1 MSTLAR
7 PTFDINHII
16 AYGQSLAGGWEGWPA
31 LSTTPRHDSLMLG
44 DSVRPVQENAP
55 HWQPVGEPAFR
66 PLIATVQD
74 VGSGELL
81 APDAVARLPPGSVAL
96 GETVLEAAV
105 NAWRGHLQHDREFA
119 AAGRRLLAS
128 SCGVGGRS
136 LERLAKGAAPELF
149 DRLRDCAA
157 LAKSTS
163 ATHGLGYGVV
173 ALLFL
178 QGEHNNF
185 GVDGATADRGEYKSL
200 LQQFYRDFVADVAFG
215 IAGQAAAP
223 AMFIHQTGGAYATET
238 NAIPQAQLET
248 ALEVPGWFLAA
259 PVYPVTSKG
268 GHLDANGYRWLG
280 AQFGKVMHRVLTLNE
295 DWKPLHPLWTA
306 FDGRNLLVHFHA
318 PVPPLGWG
326 QPFNGHT
333 AVTPA
338 DRGFTVTDAGGI
350 VPLAAVELFDA
361 LTVRIAMTRQPGRD
375 AVLRYAD
382 RSRGGRGALHDSDTT
397 VAADHYVYDPRTGH
411 YPTAEVPDLVG
422 QPYPLQNWCV
432 AFSLPIGSSPG

>member
-1 MSTLAR
+1 VSDLAR
-7 PTFDINHII
+7 PTFGINHIL

-31 LSTTPRHDSLMLG
+31 LSTSSQRDSLMLG
-44 DSVRPVQENAP
+44 DSVRPAQETAP
-55 HWQPVGEPAFR
+55 HWRPVGEPMFR

-74 VGSGELL
+74 VSSGALL
-81 APDAVARLPPGSVAL
+81 APDAVARLPPGSLAL

-105 NAWRGHLQHDREFA
+105 NAWRGHLQHDPEFV

-128 SCGVGGRS
+128 SCGVGGRA
-136 LERLAKGAAPELF
+136 LEQLAKGATPELF
-149 DRLRDCAA
+149 NRLRDCVA
-157 LAKSTS
+157 LAK
-163 ATHGLGYGVV
+163 ANAAAHGLGYGVV

-178 QGEHNNF
+178 QGEHNSF

-215 IAGQAAAP
+215 IARQSAAP
-223 AMFIHQTGGAYATET
+223 PMFIHQTGGAYATET

-248 ALEVPGWFLAA
+248 ALEMPGCFLAA
-259 PVYPVTSKG
+259 PAYPVTSKG

-280 AQFGKVMHRVLTLNE
+280 TQFGKVMHRVLTRNE

-306 FDGRNLLVHFHA
+306 SDGRTLFVHFHV
-318 PVPPLGWG
+318 PVPPLAWG
-326 QPFNGHT
+326 QPFDGHT
-333 AVTPA
+333 AVTPP
-338 DRGFTVTDAGGI
+338 DRGFTIVDAGGI

-361 LTVRIAMTRQPGRD
+361 LTVRIAMMRPPGRD

-397 VAADHYVYDPRTGH
+397 AAADPYVYDARTGH

-422 QPYPLQNWCV
+422 RPYPLQNWCV
-432 AFSLPIGSSPG
+432 AFSLPIESSAG